1 MTPTPA
7 PKVNVLLVDDQE
19 ANLLALE
26 ATLQPLGQDL
36 VWAGSGNEA
45 LHQLLRLDFAV
56 VLLDVQ
62 MRGLDGFET
71 ARLIRGRERSRHTPI
86 IFLTAAET
94 PDFPA
99 VKAYS
104 LGAVDYLVKPVA
116 PAILRAK
123 VSAFIDL
130 YRHARLRESERRL
143 RALLANAWDGISLL
157 GPDGT
162 ILENFPDSLHRLGY
176 SYEEFVGHNGF
187 EFVHPDDLAAVRGAL
202 AKLLVTPAA
211 KATVQYRLRHKD
223 GTWRWVEGTAANL
236 LHEPSVRAL
245 VLNYRDVTER
255 RRAEEALRESERRF
269 VRFMQH
275 LPGLAW
281 AKDLEGRYVYA
292 NDAAERAF
300 GAQRA
305 ALYGQSDEG
314 LFPPET
320 AVQFRENDRK
330 ALASEAGVRVVETL
344 KQGDGVVHHS
354 VVSKFP
360 IPGPGGRPALVGG
373 MAIDIT
379 DRVEM
384 EEALKE
390 AGRHKDAFLA
400 MLAHELRNPLGP
412 LLTGLH
418 VLRQPRTTWEAR
430 EQTWDMLERQV
441 RHLARLV
448 DDLLDVSRITRG
460 KVQLRCERID
470 LARHART
477 AAEDRR
483 PVLERAGLALVVEA
497 PETPVWV
504 TGDPTRLAQIV
515 NNLLDNAAKFSGGG
529 GQVTVRV
536 AADAARR
543 QTVLSVR
550 DEGVGIEPE
559 MLPRLFSAF
568 AQADRSLDR
577 SRGGLGLGLAL
588 VKGLAEL
595 HGGEV
600 EAFSEGPGR
609 GAEFLV
615 RLPLAEE
622 PAPVAPAAGR
632 PELSAERRRI
642 LVVEDSKDAA
652 EALRVLLELRGHE
665 VRVAHTGPQGVE
677 AAKGWRPDVVLCD
690 IGLPGLD
697 GCGVARALRLNP
709 ATARARLLA
718 LTGYGQEEDRRR
730 SREAGF
736 DHHLVKPADPEE
748 LQRLLAT
755 G

>member
-1 MTPTPA
+1 
-7 PKVNVLLVDDQE
+7 
-19 ANLLALE
+19 
-26 ATLQPLGQDL
+26 
-36 VWAGSGNEA
+36 
-45 LHQLLRLDFAV
+45 
-56 VLLDVQ
+56 
-62 MRGLDGFET
+62 
-71 ARLIRGRERSRHTPI
+71 
-86 IFLTAAET
+86 
-94 PDFPA
+94 
-99 VKAYS
+99 
-104 LGAVDYLVKPVA
+104 
-116 PAILRAK
+116 
-123 VSAFIDL
+123 
-130 YRHARLRESERRL
+130 
-143 RALLANAWDGISLL
+143 
-157 GPDGT
+157 
-162 ILENFPDSLHRLGY
+162 
-176 SYEEFVGHNGF
+176 
-187 EFVHPDDLAAVRGAL
+187 
-202 AKLLVTPAA
+202 
-211 KATVQYRLRHKD
+211 
-223 GTWRWVEGTAANL
+223 
-236 LHEPSVRAL
+236 
-245 VLNYRDVTER
+245 
-255 RRAEEALRESERRF
+255 
-269 VRFMQH
+269 
-275 LPGLAW
+275 
-281 AKDLEGRYVYA
+281 
-292 NDAAERAF
+292 
-300 GAQRA
+300 
-305 ALYGQSDEG
+305 
-314 LFPPET
+314 
-320 AVQFRENDRK
+320 
-330 ALASEAGVRVVETL
+330 
-344 KQGDGVVHHS
+344 
-354 VVSKFP
+354 
-360 IPGPGGRPALVGG
+360 
-373 MAIDIT
+373 
-379 DRVEM
+379 
-384 EEALKE
+384 
-390 AGRHKDAFLA
+390 

-412 LLTGLH
+412 IVTGLH
-418 VLRQPRTTWEAR
+418 VLRQPRTTRQAR

-470 LARHART
+470 LARQART

-529 GQVTVRV
+529 GRVTVRV

-550 DEGVGIEPE
+550 DEGVGIGPE
-559 MLPRLFSAF
+559 ILPRLFSAF

-600 EAFSEGPGR
+600 EAISGGPGR

-615 RLPLAEE
+615 RLPLTEE

-632 PELSAERRRI
+632 PELPAERRRI

-665 VRVAHTGPQGVE
+665 VRVAHTGPQGVA
-677 AAKGWRPDVVLCD
+677 AAKEWRPDVVLCD

-697 GCGVARALRLNP
+697 GYGVARALRLNP

-748 LQRLLAT
+748 LQGLLAT
-755 G
+755 A